1 LLFSFEKFEELIFQ
15 ENILWISKLLN
26 LNKIK
31 TISVEVMPDINLKT
45 DPQLVNENL
54 PKTSNDPEVV
64 FNLFI
69 NRLIGPNKKTS
80 YGREFYLFP

>member
-1 LLFSFEKFEELIFQ
+1 
-15 ENILWISKLLN
+15 

-31 TISVEVMPDINLKT
+31 TIPIEVMSDVDLKT
-45 DPQLVNENL
+45 VPRIQNENS
-54 PKTSNDPEVV
+54 PTTSNDPEVV

-80 YGREFYLFP
+80 YGEQILYVYVKSNRNCYSRICRQKD

>member
-1 LLFSFEKFEELIFQ
+1 M
-15 ENILWISKLLN
+15 LN

-31 TISVEVMPDINLKT
+31 TISVEVMPDVDLKAISRI
-45 DPQLVNENL
+45 QNENS
-54 PKTSNDPEVV
+54 PSTSNDPEVV

-80 YGREFYLFP
+80 YGEQNLVTFTLKNNRNCYSRICCQKD